1 MITCKLEGI
10 IRKVNPNALSDKYKP
25 KSESEG
31 IRREDKRGHDTL
43 QSALPQQTQE
53 QRKFIP

>member
-25 KSESEG
+25 KPRSVG
-31 IRREDKRGHDTL
+31 IRREDKRGHDIL

-53 QRKFIP
+53 

>member
-25 KSESEG
+25 KAESEG
-31 IRREDKRGHDTL
+31 IRREDKRGHDIL
-43 QSALPQQTQE
+43 QSAQPQQTQE
-53 QRKFIP
+53 